1 MQTLLCIISKMRKE
15 YNQKKESQILKNLD
29 IYKNKDFSF
38 KNGRII
44 GSMCTQPLPI
54 AKKAYIRFLE
64 TNLGDPELFPGTK
77 EIEIRYISFLKKL
90 LNAPKQSSG
99 IIGTGGTESNIIAIW
114 LAKNLSSKR
123 EIIIPKTA
131 HFSFQKIVSLMDIKL
146 IPVNLTKKYHMDIL
160 DVKNKI
166 DNNTAAIVGIAGSTE
181 LGTIDPIPELSDI
194 CKDENIFLHVDAAFG
209 GFIIPFLKK
218 IGYNVA
224 DFDLKLK
231 GVSSITID
239 AHKMGCSAI
248 PLGSLIIREKKWLDK
263 ISVETPYISSKKQA
277 GILATRS
284 GAPVAA
290 AYAVSEYLGMQGY
303 KRIVQRCMD
312 TTNYAQK
319 KIENMGLNLITNP
332 TMNIL
337 AIKLKK
343 PSVVV
348 DNLTRFG
355 WKVNYMSR
363 FSAIRIVLMPHITKR
378 IIDEFIPYLRKACEI
393 AGESISY

>member
-1 MQTLLCIISKMRKE
+1 MVKE
-15 YNQKKESQILKNLD
+15 NMQKKESQILKKLD
-29 IYKNKDFSF
+29 LYKNKDFCFISG
-38 KNGRII
+38 KII

-77 EIEIRYISFLKKL
+77 EIESNYLSFLKKL
-90 LNAPKQSSG
+90 LNAPKSATG
-99 IIGTGGTESNIIAIW
+99 VIGTGGTESNIIAIW
-114 LAKNLSSKR
+114 LAKNLTGKK

-131 HFSFQKIVSLMDIKL
+131 HFSFQKIASLMDIKL
-146 IPVNLTKKYHMDIL
+146 VPIKITKNYHLNISE
-160 DVKNKI
+160 VKKKI
-166 DNNTAAIVGIAGSTE
+166 GKNTGAVVGIAGSTE

-194 CKDENIFLHVDAAFG
+194 CKDDNIFLHVDAAFG
-209 GFIIPFLKK
+209 GFVIPFLKK
-218 IGYNVA
+218 LGYDVV
-224 DFDLKLK
+224 DFDFKLK

-248 PLGSLIIREKKWLDK
+248 PLGSLIMRDKKWLDE
-263 ISVETPYISSKKQA
+263 ISVETPYISIKKQA
-277 GILATRS
+277 GMLATRS

-312 TTNYAQK
+312 MTNYAQK
-319 KIENMGLNLITNP
+319 KIEEMGLNLIINP

-355 WKVNYMSR
+355 WKVNYMR
-363 FSAIRIVLMPHITKR
+363 RLSAIRIVLMPHITKR
-378 IIDEFIPYLRKACEI
+378 IIDEFVPYLRKVCKS